1 MAGTLK
7 TETTLMEEGVPLP
20 ESVRF
25 ENEPWT
31 SFYLT
36 GEIVREFR
44 KRLEDQSFDEE
55 GSSRMDNEGCPNEP

>member
-7 TETTLMEEGVPLP
+7 TETTLMEEGVPLR

>member
-1 MAGTLK
+1 
-7 TETTLMEEGVPLP
+7 MEEGVPLP

>member
-1 MAGTLK
+1 MGDTIK
-7 TETTLMEEGVPLP
+7 TDTALIEEGVPWL

-36 GEIVREFR
+36 GEIVGGLGLIARA
-44 KRLEDQSFDEE
+44 L
-55 GSSRMDNEGCPNEP
+55 SSHPEKSVE

>member
-1 MAGTLK
+1 
-7 TETTLMEEGVPLP
+7 MEEGVPLP

-44 KRLEDQSFDEE
+44 KRLEDQSLDEE